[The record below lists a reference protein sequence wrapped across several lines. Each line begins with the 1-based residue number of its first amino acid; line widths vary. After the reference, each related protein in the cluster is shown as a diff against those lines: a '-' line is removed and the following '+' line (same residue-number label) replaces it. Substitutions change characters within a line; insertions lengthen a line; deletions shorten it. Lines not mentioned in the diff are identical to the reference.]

1 MLLNELDTKYSEAN
15 RITAQALRDYAEE
28 SNKAM
33 IDYDGEGSMDYE
45 LFLTVADAIEAG
57 DVDTVAREIN
67 DADTEPRD
75 FMMDL
80 LLDKHPE
87 MAKAVSMKVSGTLQS
102 IFGMTGRMPAQEES
116 VQEAK
121 GKYEF
126 GPPTGKETYPGG
138 YEHDAR
144 MITHII
150 SDLSPRIKDDQLML
164 DVQDAINR
172 IEANG
177 ATKADIA
184 LVMDVYKDIVAQ
196 GLDKPYKDAIGKFD
210 QNYDPNDPDNNDLD
224 EGRVKSWVMGM
235 EEDAY
240 DMTREEF
247 IAKHGESHVDIWDK
261 VHSGE
266 DEYEPEPDFESVQEG
281 VKRNILY
288 RDIGI
293 MLAKGHDIKRIKK
306 RYKDIDDAHPGHIEK
321 IVQALKDRNEIPKKK
336 IDEAM
341 ASKEEILA
349 LNQKWNTGKYYGGNG
364 DYLLD
369 GYCKYMLDSG
379 IPWDACEKNEVNKYA
394 EKYGDLGD
402 FDMGTVEDNP
412 DFPITNEFHNDLFRV
427 FKGMPDE
434 DETEEMCDIL
444 DQIGESKKVKEGRM
458 GFKDLEQFGAEM
470 ASKIDMEARRRGSAD
485 MEPGDADQL
494 RYKIAKEMGLVKEG
508 TEMGKIG
515 DVYIKQFAGGKDK
528 GLSVQLTS
536 DKGGYVQ
543 MTKDEAKQ
551 IAERLLKWATS
562 DSMAYPGD
570 YE

>member
-33 IDYDGEGSMDYE
+33 MDYDGEGSMDYE
-45 LFLTVADAIEAG
+45 LFITVADAIEAG

-102 IFGMTGRMPAQEES
+102 IFGMTGRMPTQEES

-196 GLDKPYKDAIGKFD
+196 GLDKPYKDALGKFD
-210 QNYDPNDPDNNDLD
+210 QDYDPNDPTQNEIE
-224 EGRVKSWVMGM
+224 EGRVKSWVMDM

-266 DEYEPEPDFESVQEG
+266 DEYEPEPNFESYSITTRDNREFSQKDFNLAHATYALARKLVAKAGESKNRRYDPVEEFYAASDYYGYPDLEELLMPEYYDLVRSDKREFLKNYQEPPVVNPDAIKESVQ
-281 VKRNILY
+281 
-288 RDIGI
+288 
-293 MLAKGHDIKRIKK
+293 
-306 RYKDIDDAHPGHIEK
+306 
-321 IVQALKDRNEIPKKK
+321 DRNERLKKTLG
-336 IDEAM
+336 EAM

-349 LNQKWNTGKYYGGNG
+349 LNQKWNTGKYYNGNG
-364 DYLLD
+364 DRLLD
-369 GYCKYMLDSG
+369 GYCEYILDSG
-379 IPWDACEKNEVNKYA
+379 VPEDACEKSELDKYA
-394 EKYGDLGD
+394 EKHGDLGD
-402 FDMGTVEDNP
+402 FDMSQVEDNP

-434 DETEEMCDIL
+434 DETEEMRDIL
-444 DQIGESKKVKEGRM
+444 DEIGESKK
-458 GFKDLEQFGAEM
+458 
-470 ASKIDMEARRRGSAD
+470 
-485 MEPGDADQL
+485 
-494 RYKIAKEMGLVKEG
+494 VKEG

-536 DKGGYVQ
+536 NKGGYVQ

>member
-210 QNYDPNDPDNNDLD
+210 QNYDPNDPSNNDLD
-224 EGRVKSWVMGM
+224 EGRVKSWVMDM

-266 DEYEPEPDFESVQEG
+266 DEYEPEPDFESVQ
-281 VKRNILY
+281 N
-288 RDIGI
+288 
-293 MLAKGHDIKRIKK
+293 
-306 RYKDIDDAHPGHIEK
+306 
-321 IVQALKDRNEIPKKK
+321 RNEIPKKK
-336 IDEAM
+336 LGEAM

-349 LNQKWNTGKYYGGNG
+349 LNQKWNSGKYYNGNG
-364 DYLLD
+364 DRLLD
-369 GYCKYMLDSG
+369 GYCEYMLDSG
-379 IPWDACEKNEVNKYA
+379 VPEDACEKSEVNKWA
-394 EKYGDLGD
+394 EKGGDLGD
-402 FDMGTVEDNP
+402 FDMSHVEDNP

-444 DQIGESKKVKEGRM
+444 AELGESKKVKEGRM

>member
-45 LFLTVADAIEAG
+45 LFITVADAIEAG

-116 VQEAK
+116 VQEARK

-210 QNYDPNDPDNNDLD
+210 QNYDPNDPSNNDLD
-224 EGRVKSWVMGM
+224 EGRVKSWVMDM

-266 DEYEPEPDFESVQEG
+266 DEYEPEPDFESVQEDVAEADKA
-281 VKRNILY
+281 VK
-288 RDIGI
+288 
-293 MLAKGHDIKRIKK
+293 A
-306 RYKDIDDAHPGHIEK
+306 
-321 IVQALKDRNEIPKKK
+321 
-336 IDEAM
+336 
-341 ASKEEILA
+341 
-349 LNQKWNTGKYYGGNG
+349 W
-364 DYLLD
+364 
-369 GYCKYMLDSG
+369 
-379 IPWDACEKNEVNKYA
+379 A
-394 EKYGDLGD
+394 EKYNKHMGVNQDQLAHGYLQTHLNTGVESDSYNDDEYYAYNKKYNHESDLD
-402 FDMGTVEDNP
+402 WDDN
-412 DFPITNEFHNDLFRV
+412 DHERFFKESPITSAMH
-427 FKGMPDE
+427 DE
-434 DETEEMCDIL
+434 IDAIMQKYSIDEEDVNRIINYLDI
-444 DQIGESKKVKEGRM
+444 QEGRM

-485 MEPGDADQL
+485 MQPGDADQL